1 VLASGGR
8 IAIIRRTT
16 VVIVAALDDRIGIG
30 DALVVH
36 TLLDAVTDVRVC
48 TRVVLFAFA
57 GAVVVVCAR
66 AVGGIAW
73 VVCARVVI
81 VAIHRCGRIIHALLV
96 HTLFGAVAQVVVGTR
111 GLLVAFAGAVVVVGT
126 GPVDGIARVV
136 GALVLVVA
144 IYERALF
151 DDTREV
157 YTVEESVAQVVV
169 CAGSVLG
176 AFTEVG
182 GHKIA
187 FPGLGATV
195 VCCAIHPVVADS
207 RRATADPLGA
217 GIVEGA

>member
-1 VLASGGR
+1 M
-8 IAIIRRTT
+8 
-16 VVIVAALDDRIGIG
+16 
-30 DALVVH
+30 
-36 TLLDAVTDVRVC
+36 
-48 TRVVLFAFA
+48 
-57 GAVVVVCAR
+57 
-66 AVGGIAW
+66 
-73 VVCARVVI
+73 
-81 VAIHRCGRIIHALLV
+81 
-96 HTLFGAVAQVVVGTR
+96 
-111 GLLVAFAGAVVVVGT
+111 GT

-169 CAGSVLG
+169 CAKNVLN